1 MIATS
6 GTDFALFSDQKSEF
20 KFLKWPKSFRASL
33 FQVSNSVCTA
43 FRHAHKNMD
52 FIRLSMKRVP
62 GHLSDALQLLTEG
75 TAEEIT
81 DGLSIDLGQIT
92 TIGNSCRAK
101 VEEVVKFYDLVILEL
116 NELTEATLQTKGVTE
131 EARIK
136 TKGLLIAN
144 ENEQR
149 LNENEETRLKE
160 ENEKIKKQLEE
171 ETSEFKKVLSGM
183 GTWDSMVR
191 QIVCVAAD
199 TTANTVVPGLVMS
212 YGVSSIAKSSSNIE
226 SVVGVGGLLASQ
238 VLPGVIN
245 SMPIPKQGSELPPYQ
260 FDEQRLF
267 GRAQELRT
275 VAQNL
280 SKSFENDV
288 KLDLMALK
296 DQGLLENANAS
307 LDIHMDKIQK
317 SNEGKIKEKLLEICQ
332 RLKKLI
338 AGIKKALE
346 KKDSNVILLH
356 IECQKIEEKC
366 IKLGDAKTKSSLF
379 PIPSPALLESAKQAM
394 FKGKSNLSEAYAKEM
409 QLKLELTKEQMR
421 STEKIADEL
430 KDRQLKNTRELHI
443 TLSELS
449 RFRETVATQ
458 DEILEQIGK
467 GLVAFGKL
475 KKQWTDL
482 LQFFDGMTTLVNT
495 TLGPRLQ
502 EFVDMAK
509 VAEKSQQKGNS
520 LTNISRYSHS

>member
-136 TKGLLIAN
+136 TKGLLIAH

-149 LNENEETRLKE
+149 LNENEETRLRE
-160 ENEKIKKQLEE
+160 EIEKIKKQLEE

-191 QIVCVAAD
+191 QIVCVAANA
-199 TTANTVVPGLVMS
+199 TANTVVQGLVMS
-212 YGVSSIAKSSSNIE
+212 YGVSSISRSSSNFE
-226 SVVGVGGLLASQ
+226 SVVGVGGLLASEF
-238 VLPGVIN
+238 LLGVIN
-245 SMPIPKQGSELPPYQ
+245 SMSSPKQGYEVPPDQ
-260 FDEQRLF
+260 FDEQGLF
-267 GRAQELRT
+267 GRAQQLRT

-280 SKSFENDV
+280 SKSFEIDV

-296 DQGLLENANAS
+296 DQVLLKDASAS
-307 LDIHMDKIQK
+307 LGVQMNKIQK
-317 SNEGKIKEKLLEICQ
+317 SNEGKTKDQLLKICQ
-332 RLKKLI
+332 ELIKLI
-338 AGIKKALE
+338 AGIEKALE
-346 KKDSNVILLH
+346 KKNPNVIDLH
-356 IECQKIEEKC
+356 EKCKQIEEEC
-366 IKLGDAKTKSSLF
+366 IKLGDAKTRSSHY

-394 FKGKSNLSEAYAKEM
+394 SKGNLSGAYAKEM
-409 QLKLELTKEQMR
+409 QLKLELTREQMR
-421 STEKIADEL
+421 STEKRADEL
-430 KDRQLKNTRELHI
+430 KDRQLKNTRELQI

-449 RFRETVATQ
+449 RFRETAATQ

-502 EFVDMAK
+502 QFVDGAK
-509 VAEKSQQKGNS
+509 VAEKSQQKGNI

>member
-52 FIRLSMKRVP
+52 LIRLSMKRVP

-144 ENEQR
+144 ENE
-149 LNENEETRLKE
+149 ETRLRE
-160 ENEKIKKQLEE
+160 EIEKIKKQLEE

-199 TTANTVVPGLVMS
+199 TTVNTVVPGLVMS

-267 GRAQELRT
+267 GRAQELRK

-280 SKSFENDV
+280 SKLFEIDI

-296 DQGLLENANAS
+296 DQSLLENANAS
-307 LDIHMDKIQK
+307 LDVKMDKIQK

-421 STEKIADEL
+421 STEKRADEL

-502 EFVDMAK
+502 QFVDGAK
-509 VAEKSQQKGNS
+509 VAEKSQQKGNI